1 VADVVWSDS
10 NTPGAKHRRRDIGG
24 GVLVEEVVALPGHA
38 SRAATGQF
46 YMAGT
51 GKLDLTVAGNVR
63 AVIENPAG
71 SGRTV
76 HVVRMAGLATGVGWA
91 DLFVNPTAGVPTTV
105 ARPVTN
111 AIVGGGQPSVAVVR
125 ADTSA
130 VTALGGGTATG
141 VTLGVPSG
149 ARFSLD
155 LPPLVLAPGAVLG
168 VNDAFAGSASLALSV
183 YWYEDPA

>member
-1 VADVVWSDS
+1 MRLVPRYRS
-10 NTPGAKHRRRDIGG
+10 GYHRVREIGG
-24 GVLVEEVVALPGHA
+24 GAVAEEVLALPGHA
-38 SRAATGQF
+38 ARVGTGRF

-76 HVVRMAGLATGVGWA
+76 NVVRMAGLATGVGWA
-91 DLFVNPTAGVPTTV
+91 DLFVNPTTGLPATA

-111 AIVGGGQPSVAVVR
+111 AIVGGGQAPVAVVR

-155 LPPLVLAPGAVLG
+155 LPPLVLAPGVSLG

-183 YWYEDPA
+183 YWFEDDV

>member
-1 VADVVWSDS
+1 MRLVSKSGSGYYRV
-10 NTPGAKHRRRDIGG
+10 RDIGG
-24 GVLVEEVVALPGHA
+24 GAIAEEVLALPSHA
-38 SRAATGQF
+38 ARVATGRF
-46 YMAGT
+46 YLAGT

-63 AVIENPAG
+63 AVIENPVG

-91 DLFVNPTAGVPTTV
+91 DLFVNPTAGLPAT
-105 ARPVTN
+105 APRPVAN
-111 AIVGGGQPSVAVVR
+111 AIVGGGQPSVAAVR

-130 VTALGGGTATG
+130 VTALSGGTATG

-149 ARFSLD
+149 ARFALD
-155 LPPLVLAPGAVLG
+155 LPPLVLAPGTSLG

-183 YWYEDPA
+183 YWFEDDIS